1 MSPEHAYLCGAVLGE
16 LRNRG
21 LHAIAEND
29 AEGNY
34 TDVISILPQ
43 AGLLLSELAVEVR
56 LRVLP
61 VEEKS

>member
-1 MSPEHAYLCGAVLGE
+1 MDPMHAYLCGAVLGE

-29 AEGNY
+29 DEGNY
-34 TDVISILPQ
+34 TDVINVLPE
-43 AGLLLSELAVEVR
+43 AGSFLSDLAVEVR

-61 VEEKS
+61 VEEPS